1 MTTSTFQRTPELP
14 AWLWTLPP
22 EILLA
27 VLDAD
32 GAQFGP
38 LPSMQDY
45 YWVQLRELALR
56 LVVEAPTGP
65 ATGTADFLSR
75 FDSHTLAKL
84 WGGDFDSAVWTGVPG
99 VDQQIYALISG
110 KQPML
115 PLLLAEFTNRFRHW
129 SAFPE
134 QLRAAVL
141 TAEPDFPIDTLTTEK
156 EN

>member
-1 MTTSTFQRTPELP
+1 MTTSAFHLIPELP

-22 EILLA
+22 ATLLA

-32 GAQFGP
+32 GAGFGP

-65 ATGTADFLSR
+65 AISTADFLSR
-75 FDSHTLAKL
+75 FDPHTLAQL
-84 WGGDFDSAVWTGVPG
+84 WGGDFDSATWTGVPG
-99 VDQQIYALISG
+99 ADRQISALIGG

-115 PLLLAEFTNRFRHW
+115 PMLLAEFTNRFRYW
-129 SAFPE
+129 AAFPE
-134 QLRAAVL
+134 QLRATVL
-141 TAEPDFPIDTLTTEK
+141 TAEPGFALDTTTEK

>member
-1 MTTSTFQRTPELP
+1 MTTSTFHLTPELP

-22 EILLA
+22 TTLLA

-32 GAQFGP
+32 GAGFGP

-45 YWVQLRELALR
+45 YWVQLRELALH

-65 ATGTADFLSR
+65 ATSTADLLSR
-75 FDSHTLAKL
+75 FDPHTLAQL
-84 WGGDFDSAVWTGVPG
+84 WGGDFDSATWTGVPG
-99 VDQQIYALISG
+99 VDRLISVLISG

-115 PLLLAEFTNRFRHW
+115 LVLLAELTNRFRYW
-129 SAFPE
+129 AAFPE
-134 QLRAAVL
+134 QLRTAVL
-141 TAEPDFPIDTLTTEK
+141 TAEPDFPLDTLTTEK